1 VEELTDKAPHYEIG
15 NQTEF
20 IIERE
25 ETPFQIPVKRGV
37 DKKTL
42 VQDNELFKFDREVEP
57 ILSVLCGKTLEFAR
71 MEVLEEEE
79 LRVMKSQQQHFTE
92 LNKTELSDAQRME
105 QMEHR
110 KLQEFERKKALE
122 RERKKNKIAAHRKV
136 CARTL
141 AKQYMSTV
149 SKCSFQYLKDVGYFV
164 EPFQTNVLE
173 SNVLPWLYSTVES
186 LVGEMQVQGEFS
198 DIFVGSNL
206 NHELELHE
214 KTVQAERDR
223 KEAVKRG
230 IEEAAQKKLEDKRK
244 RKQDRDLAKKV
255 AGLKALK
262 EDLNAK
268 FIAKGENKDSV
279 LS

>member
-1 VEELTDKAPHYEIG
+1 MEELTDKAPHYEIG

>member
-1 VEELTDKAPHYEIG
+1 MEELTDKAPHYEIG

-105 QMEHR
+105 QMEQR

-149 SKCSFQYLKDVGYFV
+149 SKCSF
-164 EPFQTNVLE
+164 
-173 SNVLPWLYSTVES
+173 
-186 LVGEMQVQGEFS
+186 
-198 DIFVGSNL
+198 
-206 NHELELHE
+206 
-214 KTVQAERDR
+214 
-223 KEAVKRG
+223 
-230 IEEAAQKKLEDKRK
+230 
-244 RKQDRDLAKKV
+244 
-255 AGLKALK
+255 
-262 EDLNAK
+262 
-268 FIAKGENKDSV
+268 
-279 LS
+279 

>member
-1 VEELTDKAPHYEIG
+1 
-15 NQTEF
+15 
-20 IIERE
+20 
-25 ETPFQIPVKRGV
+25 
-37 DKKTL
+37 
-42 VQDNELFKFDREVEP
+42 
-57 ILSVLCGKTLEFAR
+57 VLCGKTLEFAR

-105 QMEHR
+105 QMEQR

-198 DIFVGSNL
+198 DIFVSSNL
-206 NHELELHE
+206 NHEVALHE

>member
-105 QMEHR
+105 QMEQR

-149 SKCSFQYLKDVGYFV
+149 SKCSF
-164 EPFQTNVLE
+164 
-173 SNVLPWLYSTVES
+173 
-186 LVGEMQVQGEFS
+186 
-198 DIFVGSNL
+198 
-206 NHELELHE
+206 
-214 KTVQAERDR
+214 
-223 KEAVKRG
+223 
-230 IEEAAQKKLEDKRK
+230 
-244 RKQDRDLAKKV
+244 
-255 AGLKALK
+255 
-262 EDLNAK
+262 
-268 FIAKGENKDSV
+268 
-279 LS
+279 